1 MKKIVLLTLLA
12 LMTLCNAEELKVT
25 TLDVKRINY
34 ENGQIAPNYFRILCI
49 NGYKW
54 LQFKDQNGSVSQMFE
69 SVNYGHPQLI
79 KCKN

>member
-1 MKKIVLLTLLA
+1 MKKLVLLIFLA
-12 LMTLCNAEELKVT
+12 LNVLCNAEELKVT
-25 TLDVKRINY
+25 TLDVKRVNY

-69 SVNYGHPQLI
+69 SGQYGYAQPI